1 MTSLSKAIALY
12 GSLEW
17 GLRDIEFLSPHSFR
31 CNHGEFLCR
40 MWNHEDAQIFVEW
53 LEDERDDWYVVYII
67 PNKVGDNC
75 VLFKS
80 ADIAEMSNKWISFEW
95 IAKKYKKKW
104 RIDYHPSTSAT

>member
-1 MTSLSKAIALY
+1 MRMDYPSKLIALY

-17 GLRDIEFLSPHSFR
+17 GLRDITFLSPFSFR

-40 MWNHEDAQIFVEW
+40 ARNHEDAKIFVEW

-67 PNKVGDNC
+67 PNKAGDNC

-80 ADIAEMSNKWISFEW
+80 VDIAEMSNKWITFEW

-104 RIDYHPSTSAT
+104 RIDIQSTT